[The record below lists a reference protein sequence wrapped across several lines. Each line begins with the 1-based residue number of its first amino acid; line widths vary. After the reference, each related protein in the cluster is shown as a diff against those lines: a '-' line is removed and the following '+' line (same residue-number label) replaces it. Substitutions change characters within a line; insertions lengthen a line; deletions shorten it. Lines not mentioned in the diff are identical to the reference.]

1 MLPRVAVDNRSIAEN
16 TAANANDCD
25 GCAATMTVEDVAD
38 ATLGWVGAGR
48 MGAAMAARLL
58 DAGRQLTIF
67 NRTPSKLAPLL
78 AMGARKASTV
88 AELSLKDIVF
98 VNVSSSD
105 DLLAVT
111 LGDGGLLRQEVAP
124 SVIVDTSTV
133 SADAS
138 AELRARGGER
148 GCALLAA
155 PVSGNPKVASAGR
168 LTLSVSGPRASFDL
182 VVKLCHNLF
191 LGVVTQSLAEVTILA
206 EKGGVKRAAFLE
218 YLNRS
223 VMGSTFTRYKAP
235 ALVNLDY
242 HATFTSRL
250 LHKDFDLGLQ
260 AASDFEV
267 PMPVA
272 SLVAQIIETLVNEG
286 YGDEDFAALIALQA
300 RAAGIAIES
309 ENTDVPDGLSAL

>member
-1 MLPRVAVDNRSIAEN
+1 
-16 TAANANDCD
+16 
-25 GCAATMTVEDVAD
+25 MTVEDVAD

-182 VVKLCHNLF
+182 VSPLFHELGAGATWVGEGELARLVKLCHNLF